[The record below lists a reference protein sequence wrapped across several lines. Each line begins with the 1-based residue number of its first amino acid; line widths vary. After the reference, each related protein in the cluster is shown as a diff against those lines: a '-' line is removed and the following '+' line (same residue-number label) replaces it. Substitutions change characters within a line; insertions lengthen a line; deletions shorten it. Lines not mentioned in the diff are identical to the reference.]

1 MSIYQEILPRDE
13 IMSLKHLTYL
23 TYLTLLLLFY
33 YIVNI
38 NFTVLLK
45 QNG

>member
-13 IMSLKHLTYL
+13 IMSLKLLIYL
-23 TYLTLLLLFY
+23 MYLTLLLLFY

-38 NFTVLLK
+38 NFTALLK
-45 QNG
+45 QNS